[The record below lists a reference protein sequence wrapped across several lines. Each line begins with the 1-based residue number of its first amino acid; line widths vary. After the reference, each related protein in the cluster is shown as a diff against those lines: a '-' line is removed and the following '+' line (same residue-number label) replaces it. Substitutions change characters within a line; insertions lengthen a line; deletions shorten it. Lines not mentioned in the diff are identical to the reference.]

1 MRWDAIDVTVKFAH
15 CEESDLRLSVPCRA
29 TVAEL
34 KAQVPLY
41 FDNLGQKKWYLLTVV

>member
-1 MRWDAIDVTVKFAH
+1 MRWDAVDVTVKFAH

-34 KAQVPLY
+34 KAQVPLF
-41 FDNLGQKKWYLLTVV
+41 FDNLGQQKWYLFAVV